1 MNCDKYIENIIKGI
15 NDKKPRHVF
24 IEDVKSNFAQV
35 SRNRIGF
42 IYDECF
48 ELEEPDI
55 LNKLTQLA
63 VKLDTRYSD
72 DLINKIKGY
81 AYISGHEIKDL
92 ICEHTNLDVI
102 MDSDDLIEVGLF
114 IDNLTT

>member
-15 NDKKPRHVF
+15 HDKKPRHIF

-48 ELEEPDI
+48 GLEESDI
-55 LNKLTQLA
+55 LKKLHQLS

-72 DLINKIKGY
+72 DFIDKIKGY
-81 AYISGHEIKDL
+81 PYISRHEIKDL
-92 ICEHTNLDVI
+92 ICEHTSLDVI
-102 MDSDDLIEVGLF
+102 MDVDDLIEVGFF
-114 IDNLTT
+114 IDNLTK